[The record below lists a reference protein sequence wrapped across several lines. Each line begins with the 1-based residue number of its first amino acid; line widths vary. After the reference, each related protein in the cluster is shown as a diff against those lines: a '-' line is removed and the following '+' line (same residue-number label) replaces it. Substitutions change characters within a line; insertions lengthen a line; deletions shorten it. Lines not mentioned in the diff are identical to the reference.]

1 MSTSND
7 EKEFR
12 LRPRK
17 PRVPRNRNDGAV
29 WAMAFKR
36 ILHYARTS
44 RKGERASRARS
55 FRTTRTYFQRCS
67 VRISYSRNGTAG
79 QWRAHGRYIERES
92 ATHGKE
98 GKAGGFDA
106 SGHQVDVAAQ
116 LASWQT
122 AGDQRLWKLIM
133 SPEFGDRIDLERL
146 TRDVLERMEKDTRT
160 RLEWVAVTHHNTE
173 HPHVHIALRGR
184 TGDNQPL
191 NLSREYV
198 KHGIREVA
206 ESFCTRQLG
215 PRTALDAADAE
226 RREVREKRFTSLDRI
241 IIADAVYDNSAWFTV
256 VRNPAR
262 HGLTEFARV
271 REQHAA
277 ARLAFL
283 ETMRLAESV
292 RPNTWRVRR
301 DLPDVLLAMQRTSDR
316 QKMLATH
323 GVLMSDERLPIVMMD
338 WDKTN
343 FVEGRILVHG
353 QDESSGRTYLTLEGT
368 DARVRLIYYTP
379 ELEQARHKGCL
390 RSNSLVGLRRI
401 PEETGPRIEIEDFG
415 DAEDLLRDPSFMA
428 KRAQQLIRRGVMPS
442 EDGWGGWLGRY
453 QAQLRK
459 AASEL
464 LRQAEQ
470 PEQTSRRR
478 RERNRSRSR
487 GR

>member
-1 MSTSND
+1 MSPSND

-44 RKGERASRARS
+44 RKGARAPRARS

-67 VRISYSRNGTAG
+67 VRVSYSRNGTAG

-92 ATHGKE
+92 ATHGKD

-106 SGHQVDVAAQ
+106 SGHQVDVAAK
-116 LASWQT
+116 LASWQI

-160 RLEWVAVTHHNTE
+160 RLEWVAVTHYNTE

-191 NLSREYV
+191 NLSRGYV

-226 RREVREKRFTSLDRI
+226 RREVWEKRFTSLDRR
-241 IIADAVYDNSAWFTV
+241 IIADAPSDDSDWFTV
-256 VRNPAR
+256 VRNPTR
-262 HGLTEFARV
+262 HGLTEIAYTH
-271 REQHAA
+271 EQHVV

-283 ETMRLAESV
+283 GTMRLAESV

-301 DLPDVLLAMQRTSDR
+301 DLPDILRAMQRTNDH
-316 QKMLATH
+316 QKMLAAH
-323 GVLMSDERLPIVMMD
+323 GVLVSDERLPIAVMD
-338 WDKTN
+338 WEKSN
-343 FVEGRILVHG
+343 FVEGRILVHA
-353 QDESSGRTYLTLEGT
+353 QNESSGRSYLMLEGT
-368 DARVRLIYYTP
+368 DAKVHLIHYTP
-379 ELEQARHKGCL
+379 EIEQARHQGRL
-390 RSNSLVGLRRI
+390 RMNSFVTLHRNFAAADGML
-401 PEETGPRIEIEDFG
+401 EIEEFG
-415 DAEDLLRDPSFMA
+415 KAEDVLHNPSLMA
-428 KRAQQLIRRGVMPS
+428 KRAQRLIRQGVMPS

-453 QAQLRK
+453 QAGLRRTAVQLLHQ
-459 AASEL
+459 AD
-464 LRQAEQ
+464 RQ
-470 PEQTSRRR
+470 EQTTRHPRQ
-478 RERNRSRSR
+478 RERNRSI